1 MIRRLALTAG
11 FAILGAVAFVPEAQ
25 AQNAAPSEETIMFTG
40 TVGAVCTFSDTNPG
54 TLGEFP
60 GGLTTDPQ
68 EGGTSGETTVT
79 CTGDNNDIS
88 VAAPRRIKAPANF
101 QGSSEAFISYNQD
114 TASSNGSGPSFVKV
128 PAGEA
133 TLQVNMEVDSN
144 GPLLP
149 GAYEY
154 EVTLTAVSN

>member
-11 FAILGAVAFVPEAQ
+11 FAILGAVAFAPKAQ
-25 AQNAAPSEETIMFTG
+25 AQNAAPSEETIMFSG

-54 TLGEFP
+54 TLSEFT
-60 GGLTTDPQ
+60 GGLTTNPQ
-68 EGGTSGETTVT
+68 GGGTSGETTVT

-101 QGSSEAFISYNQD
+101 QGSSEAFVSYNQD
-114 TASSNGSGPSFVKV
+114 TANSNGGPSFVKV

-133 TLQVNMEVDSN
+133 TLQVNMEVQSN
-144 GPLLP
+144 GPVPP